1 MLPLGEISKK
11 LELLNGWSLEIDSI
25 VKDFEF
31 SDFKSALEFVNSV
44 GEIAERENHHPDILI
59 NFNKVR
65 LSLTT
70 NLEHGLTS
78 RDFEVAGEIDKIKTT
93 EKI

>member
-1 MLPLGEISKK
+1 MIPLGEISKK
-11 LELLNGWSLEIDSI
+11 LKLLNSWSLEIDSI

-31 SDFKSALEFVNSV
+31 SDFKSALGFVNSV
-44 GEIAERENHHPDILI
+44 GEIAEKENHHPDILI

-70 NLEHGLTS
+70 DLEHGLTS
-78 RDFEVAGEIDKIKTT
+78 KDFEVAGEIDKISV
-93 EKI
+93 